1 MAITALLELQITP
14 EALPTAEDLLR
25 KVLADTR
32 ARPGCLGVEVLVDA
46 ADPAHIT
53 VRELWESLEHD
64 NAYRAWRATP
74 EGASPLGTIVAAPPV
89 LTKFTTAFAL

>member
-1 MAITALLELQITP
+1 MAITALLELQIKP
-14 EALPTAEDLLR
+14 EALSSVEELLR
-25 KVLADTR
+25 TVLADTR
-32 ARPGCLGVEVLVDA
+32 ARPGCLGVEVLVDT

-74 EGASPLGTIVAAPPV
+74 EGTSPLGTVVAAPPV
-89 LTKFTTAFAL
+89 LTRFDIAFDL